1 MTDDELRQLDREIAE
16 LLGWTTEQFKFI
28 DGTCWRDRDGK
39 LWPSLP
45 CFSGGGGMVMEAEAR
60 WVGFGLLVEECERRR
75 WLHETHYLGRY
86 WESGETPTPCG
97 RVSSPPPGQFW
108 CFERTGN
115 DIRHAFALA
124 MRDAL
129 RAAKER
135 EG

>member
-16 LLGWTTEQFKFI
+16 LLGWTTEQFRFI

-60 WVGFGLLVEECERRR
+60 WVGFGLLVEECERRGWEYRVWR
-75 WLHETHYLGRY
+75 WMWWDGGQPIGLKRRATVRSSRAITHQ
-86 WESGETPTPCG
+86 SD
-97 RVSSPPPGQFW
+97 
-108 CFERTGN
+108 

-129 RAAKER
+129 KAAKER